1 MEALEDTLLHLVL
14 GGQGGYGGG
23 GGRGVQGRGG
33 QQGDVIAMRGHKDG
47 G

>member
-1 MEALEDTLLHLVL
+1 MRGLGDVLLHLVL

-23 GGRGVQGRGG
+23 GGGGVQGRGG